1 MFLPLS
7 LRIDTVVKVVVD
19 VAHAGDA
26 RSEASTWGAAAVNGL
41 LLLQNALVGLRFV
54 SRWLV
59 DEWMNEWINQLKKYE
74 SDLAVAVD
82 VDFALVSGMD
92 GRVRSWRV
100 HGSTNQ
106 EQVAT
111 SLTVDL

>member
-26 RSEASTWGAAAVNGL
+26 RSEPSTWGAAAVNGL

-54 SRWLV
+54 SR
-59 DEWMNEWINQLKKYE
+59 
-74 SDLAVAVD
+74 
-82 VDFALVSGMD
+82 
-92 GRVRSWRV
+92 
-100 HGSTNQ
+100 
-106 EQVAT
+106 
-111 SLTVDL
+111 